1 MKSKKE
7 IDKIFSENK
16 KIIDLYKDLLHKYI
30 EDHLN
35 LREIV
40 NLDKATNTFNK
51 DFISFC
57 NKRLFINLKTSDD
70 LNKYLSKFSIL
81 NILDVKLMQLEILQ
95 EKFNSGI
102 LNIDE
107 MPDLFDNNNFDLN
120 TLFKEKEMNE
130 DVKNRVISIQ
140 NKYLNLQKEID
151 NSENLVNTINNDIES
166 GNKFN
171 W

>member
-16 KIIDLYKDLLHKYI
+16 KIIDLYKDLLYKYI
-30 EDHLN
+30 EEHLS

-40 NLDKATNTFNK
+40 NLVKVTNTFNK
-51 DFISFC
+51 DFIGFC
-57 NKRLFINLKTSDD
+57 NKKLFINLKTSDD
-70 LNKYLSKFSIL
+70 LNEYLSKFSIL

-151 NSENLVNTINNDIES
+151 NSEDLVNTINNNIES

>member
-57 NKRLFINLKTSDD
+57 NKRLF
-70 LNKYLSKFSIL
+70 
-81 NILDVKLMQLEILQ
+81 
-95 EKFNSGI
+95 
-102 LNIDE
+102 
-107 MPDLFDNNNFDLN
+107 
-120 TLFKEKEMNE
+120 
-130 DVKNRVISIQ
+130 
-140 NKYLNLQKEID
+140 
-151 NSENLVNTINNDIES
+151 
-166 GNKFN
+166 
-171 W
+171 